1 MLSHSLLPSLRWPVR
16 AETAFATLLGLL
28 LAGATPALAQQ
39 GAAAGASAP
48 IRVVIAR
55 LTHDHVGRVWGL
67 EHPDVQVVGIY
78 EPNAALV
85 ERLSARYGFTRDIV
99 FRDLPTMLDS
109 LKPDA
114 VMAFGSIREH
124 LGVVE
129 AAAPRGV
136 HVMVEKPLAVSD
148 EHAQRIEALARRHR
162 IHVLTN
168 YETTWYPSMRAA
180 RQLTEGDSIIGPL
193 RKLVVHDGHQGPKE
207 IGISNEFLEWLTDP
221 VQNGGGALIDFG
233 CYGAN
238 LVTWLMHGEAPIS
251 VTAVTQQIK
260 PAIYPRVDDEA
271 TIVLTYPRAQAIV
284 QASWNWPVERKDIE
298 VYGATGYLVAP
309 DGKSLRLRR
318 SGSQAEEALTP
329 PPAPAPMADEF
340 QYLAAVV
347 RGTYRPADAEPSALA
362 NNVTVVRILDAAR
375 RSAATGTTIRI
386 SRTR

>member
-1 MLSHSLLPSLRWPVR
+1 MTPIRRFPSARIVALV
-16 AETAFATLLGLL
+16 A
-28 LAGATPALAQQ
+28 ALASFASD
-39 GAAAGASAP
+39 GAARSTGASPSAP
-48 IRVVIAR
+48 IRVVVAR
-55 LTHDHVGRVWGL
+55 LTHDHVGRVWGVKP
-67 EHPDVQVVGIY
+67 PDVQIVGVY

-85 ERLSARYGFTRDIV
+85 ERLSKRYGFGREMV
-99 FRDLPTMLDS
+99 FDDLPKMLDS

-114 VMAFGSIREH
+114 VMAFGSIHEH

-148 EHAQRIEALARRHR
+148 EHARRIEALARKYR

-168 YETTWYPSMRAA
+168 YETTWYPSMLAA
-180 RQLTEGDSIIGPL
+180 RHLTEGDSVIGPL

-207 IGISNEFLEWLTDP
+207 IGVSNEFFEWLTDP

-238 LVTWLMHGEAPIS
+238 LVTWLMHGEAPLT

-271 TIVLTYPRAQAIV
+271 TIVLTYPHTQAIV
-284 QASWNWPVERKDIE
+284 QASWNWPVGRKDIE
-298 VYGATGYLVAP
+298 IYGASGYVFAP

-318 SGSQAEEALTP
+318 SGATSDEAIAP
-329 PPAPAPMADEF
+329 PPRPAPTVDEF
-340 QYLAAVV
+340 QYLAAVI
-347 RGTYRPADAEPSALA
+347 RGQYRPADAEPSALA

-375 RSAATGTTIRI
+375 RSAATGKTVRL
-386 SRTR
+386 SSAR